1 MQIIDDKLFLSP
13 TDLNKYLSC
22 NHLINLE
29 IRRLR
34 GETFPEQESEI
45 TMSDLVAQKGKKHE
59 RKYLEYLREQ
69 NFHIAEIP
77 SNEISVTE
85 KISLTNEAISNNIDI
100 IFQAFL
106 KGSRWIGIADFLV
119 KDDLNNSYEVSDTKL
134 KKTLAAEYISQVVI
148 YSNLLREQT
157 GLYLILVL

>member
-77 SNEISVTE
+77 SNEITVTE
-85 KISLTNEAISNNIDI
+85 KYRLLMKQSQI
-100 IFQAFL
+100 I
-106 KGSRWIGIADFLV
+106 
-119 KDDLNNSYEVSDTKL
+119 
-134 KKTLAAEYISQVVI
+134 
-148 YSNLLREQT
+148 
-157 GLYLILVL
+157 LILFFKLF